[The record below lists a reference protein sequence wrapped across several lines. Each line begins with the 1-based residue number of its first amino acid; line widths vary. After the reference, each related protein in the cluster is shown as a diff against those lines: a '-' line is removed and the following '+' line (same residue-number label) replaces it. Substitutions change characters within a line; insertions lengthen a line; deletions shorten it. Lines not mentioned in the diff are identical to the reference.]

1 MFHFLV
7 SFFRYESDGFVFPM
21 YSALHWLLLL
31 LAGGGVFLIYRKRE
45 RLRSWTGLRYVLG
58 AGLLLVQLLLYAWFW
73 NGDANL
79 RAAGWPLYHCRIAEL
94 AMLLAL
100 FGGFRFAKTIAIYL
114 GAYGAIFALL
124 IPIMEPYAFPHVTNL
139 AYFMAHLLMLWTVAF
154 LICVDGY
161 HFDKLGLLQAVVFLN
176 LLNLL
181 ILLANPLL
189 GMNYAYFSFSPIFTE
204 FFAAWPRGLYVVFL
218 MLLYN
223 LLLCLTFF
231 LGRRF
236 ERRRLEEACVEEGSR
251 GLLR

>member
-1 MFHFLV
+1 MFQLFA

-21 YSALHWLLLL
+21 YSSLHWLMLLL
-31 LAGGGVFLIYRKRE
+31 GAGGVFLIYKKRE
-45 RLRSWTGLRYVLG
+45 RLRSWIGLRYVLG

-73 NGDANL
+73 TGDAGF

-114 GAYGAIFALL
+114 GGYGAVFALL

-139 AYFMAHLLMLWTVAF
+139 AYFLAHLLMLWTVAF
-154 LICVDGY
+154 LIFVDEYRFSGRS
-161 HFDKLGLLQAVVFLN
+161 LLQAVVFLN

-204 FFAAWPRGLYVVFL
+204 FFAAWPRGLYLGFL

-236 ERRRLEEACVEEGSR
+236 EHRRLK
-251 GLLR
+251 